1 MSRETSYTAVYGS
14 AERFPALLA
23 KQHVTFRNV
32 TAGAA
37 FTALALV
44 IGFICTTPIVI
55 LFGF

>member
-1 MSRETSYTAVYGS
+1 MYGS
-14 AERFPALLA
+14 AERLPALLA

-44 IGFICTTPIVI
+44 IVFICTTPIVI